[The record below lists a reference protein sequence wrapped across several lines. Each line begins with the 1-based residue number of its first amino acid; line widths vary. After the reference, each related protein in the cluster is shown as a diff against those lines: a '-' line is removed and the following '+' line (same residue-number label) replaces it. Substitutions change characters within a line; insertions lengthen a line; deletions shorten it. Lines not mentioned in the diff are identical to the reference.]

1 MSIKQK
7 LYNKCQAILN
17 QRLQVVQ
24 QAVFDIQNSLQYEI
38 KSSAGDKHETG
49 RAMLQLEREKVG
61 LQLAEIQKQFELLNK
76 INPEIIV
83 TTIALGSVVFTSQSN
98 YFVAI
103 STGEIKLDNQQFYA
117 ISPATPI
124 GQLLLSKT
132 KGDSIKYR
140 NEDISILEVL

>member
-7 LYNKCQAILN
+7 LYNKCQEILN

-83 TTIALGSVVFTSQSN
+83 TTIALGTVVFTSQSN

>member
-7 LYNKCQAILN
+7 LYNKCQEILN